1 MFGIADV
8 AVLSFV
14 STYVLRSGTVMDA
27 ASHRLP
33 ILVSSGSL
41 AADLVEQTGAGEV
54 FEAESPTS
62 LLDALDRIDLRR
74 AGEGSERLREMCS
87 TAVVC
92 RAHLD
97 ALA

>member
-1 MFGIADV
+1 
-8 AVLSFV
+8 
-14 STYVLRSGTVMDA
+14 MDA
-27 ASHRLP
+27 ASHPLP

-54 FEAESPTS
+54 FEAESSTS
-62 LLDALDRIDLRR
+62 LLDALDRIDLVS
-74 AGEGSERLREMCS
+74 AGSGSERLRERCS

-97 ALA
+97 ALRRVDVMRSGRDRPLRGGDEENS